1 MSIELSYGA
10 VTIALP
16 SDIQW
21 VDEFDWAPV
30 GQGVE
35 RSVTGALI
43 VQSRAMTAGRPVT
56 LKPDGDNS
64 AWTRR
69 SVVEQLR
76 NAAAIP
82 GQVMALTIGSQTLS
96 VIFRHHDGAAV
107 EAKPVAAYDTYTS
120 DDFYVVTLKLMTV

>member
-1 MSIELSYGA
+1 MSIQLSYGA
-10 VTIALP
+10 VNIALP

-82 GQVMALTIGSQTLS
+82 GQVMTLTIGSQTLN
-96 VIFRHHDGAAV
+96 VIFRHHDGPAV
-107 EAKPVAAYDTYTS
+107 EAKPVAAYDAYTS